1 MSYLVCWQQEMSDNT
16 EPEMESASRVCHRP
30 TLEMQEVTLSSL
42 WRGLPQKTNKKYC
55 RVIQQVLL
63 SSCTC
68 VILKYPEGQQRGKLQ
83 QVVKAA
89 RKHGKNNKRSFFWEL
104 SSFQRKEKRYWHAT
118 APGSCFVHAGSL
130 SHCHELLG
138 SLDQM

>member
-1 MSYLVCWQQEMSDNT
+1 MSYLVCWQQEISDNT
-16 EPEMESASRVCHRP
+16 EPEMESASLVCHRA

-42 WRGLPQKTNKKYC
+42 WCGLPQKTNKKYC
-55 RVIQQVLL
+55 RVIRQVLL
-63 SSCTC
+63 SSCTS

-89 RKHGKNNKRSFFWEL
+89 KKKHGKNNKSSFFREL
-104 SSFQRKEKRYWHAT
+104 SSFQRKEKRYWHVT

-130 SHCHELLG
+130 SHCHVLLG
-138 SLDQM
+138 QP